1 MTGLDHTTNYE
12 FGQSDN
18 GRRRDENPAYKAICN
33 NPPIK
38 LIGKQ
43 AHSLL
48 FNKKSRNLP
57 LILQSADT
65 FTNAL
70 MFFLNSLFH
79 VKCLRSNILTWP
91 AVMDQ

>member
-1 MTGLDHTTNYE
+1 MTGLDHTTNYK

-18 GRRRDENPAYKAICN
+18 GRRCDENPAYKAICN
-33 NPPIK
+33 NPQIK
-38 LIGKQ
+38 LIGKEV
-43 AHSLL
+43 HSLL
-48 FNKKSRNLP
+48 FNKKSGNFP

-70 MFFLNSLFH
+70 MCFFYSLFH

-91 AVMDQ
+91 AVMDR